1 MMMTKNI
8 KQLMLASLLG
18 FLAFTAHAVPA
29 KKGIWRMVTL
39 ADGTQKR
46 VELRGDEFGSY
57 WVDADGI
64 CYSRDSESK
73 RYVIVDAKNFLL
85 RASLLRT
92 KANQDRVERMA
103 KARRMAAK
111 KGLGETTGSYLGKKK
126 GLIILVQYTD
136 KKFKYGHNLKMYNRV
151 ANETGYTTSL
161 GFVGSVKDYFLAQSN
176 GQFELDFDVVGP
188 YTLNHDYAYYG
199 APSSDGANDV
209 RPRDMV
215 YDACRLADSDVNYAD
230 YDWDGDGYVEQVYV
244 LFAGL
249 GQAAGGDEN
258 TIWPHESKLQY
269 GANGSYVSKDNNVVV
284 NTYACG
290 SELTLQYTPVSYR
303 ERVDGIG
310 TLCHEFS
317 HCLGYPDLYDTKYG
331 GNFGMGSF
339 DLMDSGSY
347 NGESFCPPNY
357 SAYEKWFAGWI
368 TPTVLDKP
376 ASVKGMLAQDA
387 KYGQAF
393 IVYNDNSKNEYYL
406 IENRQQDVGIWD
418 KELPASGMMITHV
431 DYDENIW
438 AMNNVNAI
446 VNYSD
451 KYGDKYAIYDNDHQR
466 CTIFHADNEEGT
478 SDEAQAGD
486 LYPYN
491 GNNSLTDTSLPAAKI
506 YQGGSSMGKP
516 ITNITQNEDGS
527 IDFDFMGGSKD
538 NIISGIHSVVNDQIS
553 SFGQGVYSLDG
564 RYVGASIDGL
574 GKGIYIVNGKKVVK

>member
-1 MMMTKNI
+1 MKL
-8 KQLMLASLLG
+8 LMLASLLG
-18 FLAFTAHAVPA
+18 FVALSAQAVPA
-29 KKGIWRMVTL
+29 KKGVWRMVTL

-46 VELRGDEFGSY
+46 VELRGDEFCSY
-57 WVDADGI
+57 WVDAEGVS
-64 CYSRDSESK
+64 YNLDSESK
-73 RYVIVDAKNFLL
+73 RYVKVDANALQL
-85 RASLLRT
+85 RASQLRA
-92 KANQDRVERMA
+92 KANQDRIERMA
-103 KARRMAAK
+103 KARRMSAK
-111 KGLGETTGSYLGKKK
+111 KSLGQTNGSYTGKKK
-126 GLIILVQYTD
+126 GLIILVQYKD
-136 KKFKYGHNLKMYNRV
+136 KKFKFGHNQKMYDRM
-151 ANETGYTTSL
+151 ANETGYNTSL

-188 YTLNHDYAYYG
+188 YTLNHEYAYYG
-199 APSSDGANDV
+199 APSGESHDV

-215 YDACRLADSDVNYAD
+215 YDACRLADPDVNFAD

-269 GANGSYVSKDNNVVV
+269 GNNGSYVSKDNNVAV

-290 SELTLQYTPVSYR
+290 PELTLQYTPIAYR

-317 HCLGYPDLYDTKYG
+317 HCLGYPDLYDTNYG

-339 DLMDSGSY
+339 DLMDAGSY

-368 TPTVLDKP
+368 TPIVLDKP
-376 ASVKGMLAQDA
+376 ASVKGMQAQDV

-393 IVYNDNSKNEYYL
+393 VVYNDNNKNEYYL
-406 IENRQQDVGIWD
+406 IENRQQSVGIWD
-418 KELPASGMMITHV
+418 KQLPASGMMITHV

-438 AMNNVNAI
+438 ALNNVNTI
-446 VNYSD
+446 VNYSNQ
-451 KYGDKYAIYDNDHQR
+451 YGKDYAYLDNDHQR
-466 CTIFHADNEEGT
+466 LTIFHADNEEGAST
-478 SDEAQAGD
+478 KSQAGD
-486 LYPYN
+486 LYPFN
-491 GNNSLTDTSLPAAKI
+491 GNNSLTDTSSPAATI
-506 YQGGSSMGKP
+506 YQGGSTMDKP

-527 IDFDFMGGSKD
+527 IDFDFMGGSNN
-538 NIISGIHSVVNDQIS
+538 NIITGIHFVENDEVP

-564 RYVGASIDGL
+564 RYMGTSANGL
-574 GKGIYIVNGKKVVK
+574 DKGIYIVNGKKIVK

>member
-1 MMMTKNI
+1 MMMKRNV
-8 KQLMLASLLG
+8 KLLMLASLLG
-18 FLAFTAHAVPA
+18 FVALSAQAVPA
-29 KKGIWRMVTL
+29 KKGVWRMVTL

-46 VELRGDEFGSY
+46 VELRGDEFCSY
-57 WVDADGI
+57 WVDAEGVS
-64 CYSRDSESK
+64 YNLDSESK
-73 RYVIVDAKNFLL
+73 RYVRVDAKALQL
-85 RASLLRT
+85 RASQLRA
-92 KANQDRVERMA
+92 KANQDRIERMA
-103 KARRMAAK
+103 KARRMSAK
-111 KGLGETTGSYLGKKK
+111 KSLGQTNGSYTGKKK
-126 GLIILVQYTD
+126 GLIILVQYKD
-136 KKFKYGHNLKMYNRV
+136 KKFKFGHNQKMYDRM
-151 ANETGYTTSL
+151 ANETGYNTSL

-188 YTLNHDYAYYG
+188 YTLNHEYAYYG
-199 APSSDGANDV
+199 APSGESHDV

-215 YDACRLADSDVNYAD
+215 YDACRLADPDVNFAD

-269 GANGSYVSKDNNVVV
+269 GNNGSYVSKDNNVAV

-290 SELTLQYTPVSYR
+290 PELTLQYTPIAYR

-317 HCLGYPDLYDTKYG
+317 HCLGYPDLYDTNYG

-339 DLMDSGSY
+339 DLMDAGSY

-368 TPTVLDKP
+368 TPIVLDKP
-376 ASVKGMLAQDA
+376 ASVKGMQAQDV

-393 IVYNDNSKNEYYL
+393 VVYNDNNKNEYYL
-406 IENRQQDVGIWD
+406 IENRQQSVGIWD
-418 KELPASGMMITHV
+418 KQLPASGMMITHV

-438 AMNNVNAI
+438 EWNNVNTI
-446 VNYSD
+446 VNYSNQ
-451 KYGDKYAIYDNDHQR
+451 YGPEWAYRDNDHQR
-466 CTIFHADNEEGT
+466 LTIFHADNEEGAST
-478 SDEAQAGD
+478 KSLAGD
-486 LYPYN
+486 LYPFN
-491 GNNSLTDTSLPAAKI
+491 GNNSLTDTSSPAATI
-506 YQGGSSMGKP
+506 YQGGSTMDKP

-527 IDFDFMGGSKD
+527 IDFDFMGGSND
-538 NIISGIHSVVNDQIS
+538 NIITGIHFVENDEAP

-564 RYVGASIDGL
+564 RYMGASANGL
-574 GKGIYIVNGKKVVK
+574 DKGIYIVNGKKIVK